1 MFKNKVLL
9 LLLLLSVSFGSPAQV
24 KKRQARAKA
33 SEIKVE
39 KHVDPSD
46 LLYENM
52 LSSTARVLFID
63 SIVTDKADFLN
74 KIPLNKESGRIGLYD
89 ELYGTSGNP
98 SSFVYINEFGNKMFF
113 SLPGQDG
120 QCRLYSADKLN
131 GQWTNQKLIDDFG
144 EDFEDINYPFM
155 MSDGVTLYFSAKSK
169 EGLGGYD
176 IYVTMYDADSARF
189 YKPENIGLPYNSK
202 ANDYYCVID
211 EFDEIGWLVTDRNQP
226 EGKVCV
232 YTFVPSS
239 SREVYDEN
247 EVGEERL
254 KSLAGIWS
262 IKDTWTDEQQ
272 LVSAKGRLAK
282 LFRRRGDGGDVDIRF
297 IVNDNTVY
305 TKLEDFKSAT
315 DRDRFIKLSMKK
327 QACQGITEKLD
338 GYRKEYSSGT
348 MAVKRRLVA
357 TIKDLEEKH
366 GQLYRE
372 IRSLEKDIRNSENLL
387 NLKR

>member
-52 LSSTARVLFID
+52 LSSTAQVLFID

-89 ELYGTSGNP
+89 ELYGTSGNL

-120 QCRLYSADKLN
+120 RCRLYSADKLN

-282 LFRRRGDGGDVDIRF
+282 LLRRRGDGGDVDIRF

-305 TKLEDFKSAT
+305 TKLEDFKSAA

-338 GYRKEYSSGT
+338 GYRKEYYSGT
-348 MAVKRRLVA
+348 MAVKRQLVA